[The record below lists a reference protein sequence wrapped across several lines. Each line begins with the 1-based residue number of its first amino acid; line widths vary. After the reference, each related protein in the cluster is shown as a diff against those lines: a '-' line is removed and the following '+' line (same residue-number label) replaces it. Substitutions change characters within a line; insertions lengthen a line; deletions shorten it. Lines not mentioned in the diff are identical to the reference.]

1 MERKILTAKE
11 IEQIYAGKYQIMEGV
26 GAPEV
31 KIIASREEKVMPNSH
46 LRVQRG

>member
-26 GAPEV
+26 GAPEIEIKSNAKFTPPGCDV
-31 KIIASREEKVMPNSH
+31 AK
-46 LRVQRG
+46 Q